1 MHSVLALIYR
11 LRIAG
16 HITTTDDLPTFVA
29 DAWEYAK
36 ETEPCYFGG
45 TGEEEK
51 CRRQVLD
58 LTTTYLN
65 TIPIQNER
73 PVAIEKRYEAPLIY
87 PLTGEYFGINLVG
100 IIDLV
105 LEDEQGYIITDFKT
119 ASSSSLCEMQH
130 ELQLTAY
137 SYLLRSII
145 EQDELRCEIRQLVKT
160 KTPKVNVYRF
170 PTRTDEHYER
180 FFGLIREYLDVL
192 DRGRCVQLPP
202 QLAM

>member
-1 MHSVLALIYR
+1 MKTSRPL
-11 LRIAG
+11 
-16 HITTTDDLPTFVA
+16 
-29 DAWEYAK
+29 K
-36 ETEPCYFGG
+36 
-45 TGEEEK
+45 TGEEGWQYEYHTISGTGATA
-51 CRRQVLD
+51 D
-58 LTTTYLN
+58 SN

-73 PVAIEKRYEAPLIY
+73 PVAIEKRYEAPLID

-100 IIDLV
+100 FVDLV
-105 LEDEQGYIITDFKT
+105 LEDEQGYIIMDFKT
-119 ASSSSLCEMQH
+119 ASSSSICEMQH

-180 FFGLIREYLDVL
+180 FFSLIREYFDAL
-192 DRGRCVQLPP
+192 DRGVYNYRPSWGCNMCEHYGVCC
-202 QLAM
+202 